1 MEAKISVVLPTRDR
15 DAWLPRT
22 LLSALSQRDVTTQ
35 VIVVDDGS
43 SSRVA
48 DRLTEEAR
56 NQVTVIRNERS
67 LGMAAARN
75 LGVQAAAAEWIAF
88 LDDDDL
94 WAPTKLTRLWELAM
108 SSGAALA
115 FSGGV
120 SIDAKGAVIDSFEP
134 ALDGPDLHRALL
146 AANVI
151 PFACSNIV
159 ARTELVRSIGGF
171 DERLVHLADWD
182 LLIRLSEVARGVA
195 TEDRLI
201 AYTLHPENM
210 HLAENMLGED
220 LRLFNEKHERKRSE
234 FDVKFDR
241 ALWLSWRSAAQW
253 RAERYRRAALGN
265 LELALRRRDPG
276 LMARAMAVGLGGKW
290 AIRARHRIRG
300 RDRHQEHLHPAW
312 LDQAANPDPGAIS
325 AIWS

>member
-1 MEAKISVVLPTRDR
+1 
-15 DAWLPRT
+15 
-22 LLSALSQRDVTTQ
+22 
-35 VIVVDDGS
+35 
-43 SSRVA
+43 
-48 DRLTEEAR
+48 
-56 NQVTVIRNERS
+56 
-67 LGMAAARN
+67 
-75 LGVQAAAAEWIAF
+75 
-88 LDDDDL
+88 
-94 WAPTKLTRLWELAM
+94 
-108 SSGAALA
+108 
-115 FSGGV
+115 
-120 SIDAKGAVIDSFEP
+120 
-134 ALDGPDLHRALL
+134 
-146 AANVI
+146 VI

-159 ARTELVRSIGGF
+159 ARTDLVRSIGGF

-182 LLIRLSEVARGVA
+182 LLIRLSEVSGGVA